1 MKNSLKEYFSFS
13 RKERTGIIVLLL
25 LILATIALPHF
36 LPDPP
41 VQTDKPALERL
52 KRQLSQPVTI
62 VDSAG
67 GKAYHSR
74 YNKRVEDNTAGQGVL
89 FEFDP
94 NTLSP
99 DGWTRL
105 GIRERTALTIQ
116 RYLAKGG
123 RFRRPDDLHKI
134 YGLRKEEADRL
145 VPYVRISGAQ
155 TAGVKSQQADLA
167 PDSPPAWKYKKEH
180 AGKPIVIDINV
191 ADTTAFISLRGI
203 GSKLARRIVHFR
215 EKLGGF
221 HSVEQVRETYG
232 LPDSTFQQIR
242 EWLQCPEPALR
253 TINVNEATAD
263 LLQQHPYISW
273 AEANAIVQ
281 YRLQHGAYASV
292 DQLLQINII
301 SPMLLDK
308 IRPYLAVK

>member
-1 MKNSLKEYFSFS
+1 MKKFLKEYFSFS

-25 LILATIALPHF
+25 LILITIVLPHL

-41 VQTDKPALERL
+41 VQADKASLERL
-52 KRQLSQPVTI
+52 KRQLGQPATT

-67 GKAYHSR
+67 GIAYHSR
-74 YNKRVEDNTAGQGVL
+74 SNKRVEESASGQGVL
-89 FEFDP
+89 FAFDP
-94 NTLSP
+94 NTLPP
-99 DGWTRL
+99 DGWKRL
-105 GIRERTALTIQ
+105 GIRDRTALTIQ

-123 RFRRPDDLHKI
+123 RFRQPDDLHKI

-145 VPYVRISGAQ
+145 VPFVRISGAPE
-155 TAGVKSQQADLA
+155 ASIKSQPADIT
-167 PDSPPAWKYKKEH
+167 PDSPPAWKYKRDN
-180 AGKPIVIDINV
+180 ANKPTVIDINV
-191 ADTTAFISLRGI
+191 ADTTAFIALRGI
-203 GSKLARRIVHFR
+203 GSKLAKRIIHFR

-221 HSVEQVRETYG
+221 HSVEQVGETYG

-242 EWLQCPEPALR
+242 EWLRCAAPALR
-253 TINVNEATAD
+253 TINLNTADAD

-273 AEANAIVQ
+273 PEANAIVQ

-301 SPMLLDK
+301 SPVLLDK
-308 IRPYLAVK
+308 IKPYLAVK

>member
-1 MKNSLKEYFSFS
+1 MKNLLKEYFSFS

-25 LILATIALPHF
+25 LILTTMALPHF

-41 VQTDKPALERL
+41 VHADKTALENL
-52 KRQLSQPVTI
+52 KRQLSQQAITA
-62 VDSAG
+62 DSIG
-67 GKAYHSR
+67 GVGYHSR
-74 YNKRVEDNTAGQGVL
+74 YNKRGDESAPRQGVL

-99 DGWTRL
+99 EGWKRL

-123 RFRRPDDLHKI
+123 RFRQPDDLHKI

-145 VPYVRISGAQ
+145 VPYVRISGVQEASNSRP
-155 TAGVKSQQADLA
+155 AGFT
-167 PDSPPAWKYKKEH
+167 PDSPPAWKYKGDNVSKRV
-180 AGKPIVIDINV
+180 VIDINL
-191 ADTTAFISLRGI
+191 ADTTAFIALRGI
-203 GSKLARRIVHFR
+203 GSKLAKRIIHFR

-221 HSVEQVRETYG
+221 HSVEQVGETYG

-242 EWLQCPEPALR
+242 KWLLCAAPDLR
-253 TINVNEATAD
+253 TINVNTADAD

-273 AEANAIVQ
+273 PEANAIVQ
-281 YRLQHGAYASV
+281 YRLQHGAYASL

-301 SPMLLDK
+301 SPVLLDK
-308 IRPYLAVK
+308 IKPYLAVK